1 MISKETLE
9 KALNNIV
16 LKQHPQ
22 VERIS
27 VERFPYIQKY
37 IHPEDWKKFTD
48 VDFVKD
54 NIKIHF
60 VPGFHAF
67 PIHDSIV
74 KEIKKTIVNV
84 CKMSGIKNLTF
95 EHIHRSKNS
104 NNE

>member
-22 VERIS
+22 VERVS

-60 VPGFHAF
+60 VPGFNAF
-67 PIHDSIV
+67 PIDYSIV
-74 KEIKKTIVNV
+74 KEIRKTIVNV
-84 CKMSGIKNLTF
+84 CKMSGIKNIVI
-95 EHIHRSKNS
+95 ERINI
-104 NNE
+104 